1 MKLIDIIFESVVD
14 LNEMPARLTRDEFIT
29 KAQKKHHNEDG
40 TPKYTYDKVDYKNNR
55 LDVMITCPKHGD
67 FPQTPSSHL
76 HGRGC
81 YQCNE
86 RKRGNQF
93 MKRDEFIQRAK
104 DVHGDKYGYD
114 NVVMGKG
121 VYKDRVL
128 ITCPKHGDFPQTPW
142 NHIGGAGCPVC
153 LEPRG
158 ESKIRNILKSMNV
171 DFSKE
176 HVFDDCVNTNNG
188 EKRCKKLQFDFY
200 FPSKNIAIEYDGIHH
215 FKPVKRFGGI
225 ERFNTQKINDK
236 IKDEYC
242 EKMGIKLVRIPYTE
256 FKNLEEILK
265 TLLV

>member
-1 MKLIDIIFESVVD
+1 
-14 LNEMPARLTRDEFIT
+14 
-29 KAQKKHHNEDG
+29 
-40 TPKYTYDKVDYKNNR
+40 
-55 LDVMITCPKHGD
+55 
-67 FPQTPSSHL
+67 
-76 HGRGC
+76 
-81 YQCNE
+81 
-86 RKRGNQF
+86 

-158 ESKIRNILKSMNV
+158 ESKIRNILKSMNI

-225 ERFNTQKINDK
+225 ERFNTQKNNDK